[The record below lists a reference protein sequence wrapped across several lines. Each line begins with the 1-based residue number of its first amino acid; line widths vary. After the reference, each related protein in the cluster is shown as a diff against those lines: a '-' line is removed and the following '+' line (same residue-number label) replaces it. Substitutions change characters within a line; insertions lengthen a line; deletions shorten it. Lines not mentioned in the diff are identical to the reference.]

1 MRKKRQLGLR
11 VRAYRLERRLTQEQ
25 LAEKLGRA
33 VETISNLERGI
44 STPSDATLDRLAR
57 ALDVSIDDLLLDRA
71 SRSKGHPIEFFQAIE
86 LLRTLDERNLRLAL
100 TILKALAN
108 S

>member
-1 MRKKRQLGLR
+1 MRERRQLGLR

-44 STPSDATLDRLAR
+44 STPSDATLHRLAR
-57 ALDVSIDDLLLDRA
+57 ALEVSVEDLLVERS
-71 SRSKGHPIEFFQAIE
+71 SRGRNRPIEYFRATE
-86 LLRTLDERNLRLAL
+86 LLKMLDERKLKLAL
-100 TILKALAN
+100 SVLKAIAD